1 MSAGRPPLT
10 THRRLAPGTVL
21 RQGASAPYRAVEIIA
36 GEPHVRRDDLCAQP
50 ARLTSPPGARPLL
63 CLIHV
68 TDLQLADVQSPTRFE
83 FLNRYFA
90 DPRYAGLVPVQRPQE
105 ALTPHAVDATLRT
118 VNALRGPATGQPPA
132 LAVTTGDAIDNA
144 QWNEVQAFLA
154 LFDGGQVTPDSGG
167 PGYAGVQAP
176 DWPDD
181 IFWKPDGDG
190 PDGPD
195 FFRRELGFP
204 HHPGLLEAAMR
215 EFTAGGLAMPWL
227 SCFGNHE
234 ALNQGVGTQTPGLAA
249 ALTGGRKPV
258 ALPAGFDSDVALEL
272 FTVRPEAFMAG
283 PSRAVPAD
291 PGRRPVTRREFVA
304 AHFRPGARPLGH
316 GFTDENRRDGT
327 AYYVHD
333 TPAARFIALDTNCLA
348 GGADGCLD
356 RQQARWLADRL
367 AEVHSAYRGPAGDEI
382 RTGRDDRLVI
392 LFSHHGADTL
402 TNTRGW
408 HPGPEG
414 EPLIGAAELVALLHR
429 FLMPWLSCFGNHEAL
444 NQGVGMQT
452 PGLAAALTGGWK
464 PVALPGGF
472 DSDTALELFTVRP
485 EAFMAG
491 PSRAVPPDPGRRPVT
506 RREFVAA
513 HFRPGARPL
522 GHGFTD
528 ENLRHGTAYYVHD
541 TPAARFIALDTNC
554 LAGGAD
560 GCLDRQQAR
569 WLEDRLAEV
578 HSAYRGPAGDEVATG
593 QDDRLVILFSHHG
606 VDTLTNTRGWHPGP
620 EGEPLIGAAELVAL
634 LHRFPNVVLWL
645 NGHTHTNEVRP
656 RRDPDHP
663 GRGFWEVT
671 TCAVV
676 DWPCQ
681 TRLVELADSGGQ
693 LSITCTMVDHDT
705 PLGPP
710 AGPGVLATA
719 AQFSPG
725 DLAALHRE
733 LAANIP
739 FGGEHPGRTGAVTD
753 RNVELLIS
761 PPFPLGRLPG
771 I

>member
-1 MSAGRPPLT
+1 M
-10 THRRLAPGTVL
+10 
-21 RQGASAPYRAVEIIA
+21 
-36 GEPHVRRDDLCAQP
+36 
-50 ARLTSPPGARPLL
+50 
-63 CLIHV
+63 

-118 VNALRGPATGQPPA
+118 VNAVRGPATGQPPA

-154 LFDGGQVTPDSGG
+154 LFDGGRVAPDSGG
-167 PGYAGVQAP
+167 PGYAGVQAL

-190 PDGPD
+190 PHGPD

-234 ALNQGVGTQTPGLAA
+234 ALNQGVGMQTPALAA
-249 ALTGGRKPV
+249 ALTGGRKPM
-258 ALPAGFDSDVALEL
+258 ALPGGFDSDAALEL

-291 PGRRPVTRREFVA
+291 PGRRA
-304 AHFRPGARPLGH
+304 
-316 GFTDENRRDGT
+316 
-327 AYYVHD
+327 
-333 TPAARFIALDTNCLA
+333 
-348 GGADGCLD
+348 
-356 RQQARWLADRL
+356 
-367 AEVHSAYRGPAGDEI
+367 
-382 RTGRDDRLVI
+382 
-392 LFSHHGADTL
+392 
-402 TNTRGW
+402 
-408 HPGPEG
+408 
-414 EPLIGAAELVALLHR
+414 
-429 FLMPWLSCFGNHEAL
+429 
-444 NQGVGMQT
+444 
-452 PGLAAALTGGWK
+452 
-464 PVALPGGF
+464 
-472 DSDTALELFTVRP
+472 
-485 EAFMAG
+485 
-491 PSRAVPPDPGRRPVT
+491 VT

-578 HSAYRGPAGDEVATG
+578 HSAYQGAAGEEVRTG
-593 QDDRLVILFSHHG
+593 HDDRLVILFSHHG

-656 RRDPDHP
+656 RRDPGHP
-663 GRGFWEVT
+663 GQGFWEVT

-705 PLGPP
+705 PLGPRMP
-710 AGPGVLATA
+710 ASMPVATID
-719 AQFSPG
+719 

>member
-1 MSAGRPPLT
+1 
-10 THRRLAPGTVL
+10 VL
-21 RQGASAPYRAVEIIA
+21 RRGATAPYRAVEIIA
-36 GEPHVRRDDLCAQP
+36 GEPHMVRDDLAAAPDP
-50 ARLTSPPGARPLL
+50 AAAPPGRRPLL

-83 FLNRYFA
+83 FLNHYFA
-90 DPRYAGLVPVQRPQE
+90 DPRYAALVPVQRPQE
-105 ALTPHAVDATLRT
+105 ALTPHAVEATLRT

-154 LFDGGQVTPDSGG
+154 LFDGGPVTPGSGG
-167 PGYAGVQAP
+167 PGYHGVQAL

-181 IFWKPDGDG
+181 IFWKPDGAG

-215 EFTAGGLAMPWL
+215 EFTAAGLDMPWL

-249 ALTGGRKPV
+249 ALTGDRKPV
-258 ALPAGFDSDVALEL
+258 GRPGGYDADEALEL

-283 PSRAVPAD
+283 PSRPVPAD

-304 AHFRPGARPLGH
+304 AHFRPGARPAGH
-316 GFTDENRRDGT
+316 GFTDGNLRDGT
-327 AYYVHD
+327 AYYAHD
-333 TPAARFIALDTNCLA
+333 TPAARL
-348 GGADGCLD
+348 
-356 RQQARWLADRL
+356 
-367 AEVHSAYRGPAGDEI
+367 
-382 RTGRDDRLVI
+382 
-392 LFSHHGADTL
+392 
-402 TNTRGW
+402 
-408 HPGPEG
+408 
-414 EPLIGAAELVALLHR
+414 
-429 FLMPWLSCFGNHEAL
+429 
-444 NQGVGMQT
+444 
-452 PGLAAALTGGWK
+452 
-464 PVALPGGF
+464 
-472 DSDTALELFTVRP
+472 
-485 EAFMAG
+485 
-491 PSRAVPPDPGRRPVT
+491 
-506 RREFVAA
+506 
-513 HFRPGARPL
+513 
-522 GHGFTD
+522 
-528 ENLRHGTAYYVHD
+528 
-541 TPAARFIALDTNC
+541 IALDTNC

-569 WLEDRLAEV
+569 WLEARLAEV
-578 HSAYRGPAGDEVATG
+578 HSAYRGPGGEEIRTG

-606 VDTLTNTRGWHPGP
+606 LDTLTNRRGWHPGP
-620 EGEPLIGAAELVAL
+620 GGEPLIGAAELTAL

-645 NGHTHTNEVRP
+645 NGHTHVNAVRARP
-656 RRDPDHP
+656 DPDQP

-705 PLGPP
+705 PPGPP
-710 AGPGVLATA
+710 PSQAGPGGKTA
-719 AQFSPG
+719 AQFSTG

-739 FGGEHPGRTGAVTD
+739 SAGGFAGGTGAAAD

-761 PPFPLGRLPG
+761 PPFPVDRLPG
-771 I
+771 A

>member
-1 MSAGRPPLT
+1 ML
-10 THRRLAPGTVL
+10 RR
-21 RQGASAPYRAVEIIA
+21 GASAPYRAVEIIG
-36 GEPHVRRDDLCAQP
+36 GEPHVQRDDLCAP
-50 ARLTSPPGARPLL
+50 AGAVAGPPGARPLL

-154 LFDGGQVTPDSGG
+154 LFDGGRVTPDSGG
-167 PGYAGVQAP
+167 PGYAGVQSP

-181 IFWKPDGDG
+181 IFWRPDGDG

-204 HHPGLLEAAMR
+204 RHPGLLEAAMR
-215 EFTAGGLAMPWL
+215 EFTAAGLAMPWL

-249 ALTGGRKPV
+249 ALTGGWKPT
-258 ALPAGFDSDVALEL
+258 ALPGGFDSDVALEL
-272 FTVRPEAFMAG
+272 FTVCPEAFMAG

-291 PGRRPVTRREFVA
+291 PCRRPITRREFVA
-304 AHFRPGARPLGH
+304 AHFRPGGRPLGH
-316 GFTDENRRDGT
+316 GFTDQNLRDGT

-414 EPLIGAAELVALLHR
+414 EPLIGAAEL
-429 FLMPWLSCFGNHEAL
+429 M
-444 NQGVGMQT
+444 
-452 PGLAAALTGGWK
+452 
-464 PVALPGGF
+464 
-472 DSDTALELFTVRP
+472 
-485 EAFMAG
+485 
-491 PSRAVPPDPGRRPVT
+491 
-506 RREFVAA
+506 
-513 HFRPGARPL
+513 
-522 GHGFTD
+522 
-528 ENLRHGTAYYVHD
+528 
-541 TPAARFIALDTNC
+541 
-554 LAGGAD
+554 
-560 GCLDRQQAR
+560 
-569 WLEDRLAEV
+569 
-578 HSAYRGPAGDEVATG
+578 
-593 QDDRLVILFSHHG
+593 
-606 VDTLTNTRGWHPGP
+606 
-620 EGEPLIGAAELVAL
+620 AL

-645 NGHTHTNEVRP
+645 NGHTHTNAVRP
-656 RRDPDHP
+656 RRDPDRP
-663 GRGFWEVT
+663 ERGFWEVT

-681 TRLVELADSGGQ
+681 TRLVELADHGGQ

-705 PLGPP
+705 PLGPRMP
-710 AGPGVLATA
+710 ASMSLATA

-761 PPFPLGRLPG
+761 PPFPLDRLP
-771 I
+771 